1 MRRIEY
7 SSTFKRDYKRSM
19 KRGFDMAK
27 FDNVVELLINNKPLP
42 AKNRPHMLTGEWRGF
57 HECHI
62 APDWLLIYD
71 LDDPEVLAL
80 HRMGTHSDLF
90 E

>member
-7 SSTFKRDYKRSM
+7 SSTFKKDYKRSV
-19 KRGFDMAK
+19 KRGLDMRK
-27 FDNVVELLINNKPLP
+27 FDQVIKLLVTDKPLP
-42 AKNRPHMLTGEWRGF
+42 TKNRPHMLTGEWRGF
-57 HECHI
+57 HECHL

-71 LDDPEVLAL
+71 LDDTDILAL

>member
-1 MRRIEY
+1 MRRIEFGA
-7 SSTFKRDYKRSM
+7 TFKKDYKRCF
-19 KRGFDMAK
+19 KRGLDMK
-27 FDNVVELLINNKPLP
+27 IFEDVIERLQSDQTLP
-42 AKNRPHMLTGEWRGF
+42 AKNRPHMLVGEWKGF
-57 HECHI
+57 CECHL

-71 LDDPEVLAL
+71 LSNLAVVAL

>member
-1 MRRIEY
+1 MRHIEY
-7 SSTFKRDYKRSM
+7 STAFKKDYKRSV
-19 KRGFDMAK
+19 KRGLDMTK
-27 FDNVVELLINNKPLP
+27 FDAVIESLMADTALP

-71 LDDPEVLAL
+71 LDDPQVLAL